1 MRIDTCETALERGKQ
16 MAYMCDKIR
25 KITSAEASNL
35 PEQHFL
41 VKEFSGWR
49 HIDVVWNREVYP
61 EQYVDHASVLQN
73 VRVSHDWCTPRSCN
87 KVRIFHFSGTWLA
100 EEGQAVKKRKRGPTV
115 PPSGLT
121 CVCMSVSLHV
131 PTYGC
136 DCGSPLVVDCQRA
149 ARLHGQ
155 QWKYRSIPRFGICV
169 S

>member
-25 KITSAEASNL
+25 KITPAEASNL

-87 KVRIFHFSGTWLA
+87 KVRIFHFNGIWLRLA
-100 EEGQAVKKRKRGPTV
+100 PWWYMHMQPESAKECLMLEYRDVDKR
-115 PPSGLT
+115 
-121 CVCMSVSLHV
+121 HNHF
-131 PTYGC
+131 GC
-136 DCGSPLVVDCQRA
+136 
-149 ARLHGQ
+149 
-155 QWKYRSIPRFGICV
+155 
-169 S
+169 